1 MANEATI
8 RTSLMIKKG
17 NIFYQSNPTA
27 FKANVTG
34 TKGPVPGAVSI
45 AATVTGTDI
54 DFSELV
60 TPGLCRLQN
69 LDATNFVTYGIW
81 DGVSFF
87 PLGEL
92 LPGETYVLRLSRY
105 LGEEF
110 AGTGT
115 PADVNT
121 FRMKADTAACN
132 VLVEAFEQ

>member
-34 TKGPVPGAVSI
+34 TKGPVPGAIAVS
-45 AATVTGTDI
+45 TTGTNI
-54 DFSELV
+54 DFSQLV
-60 TPGLCRLQN
+60 TPSLCRLMN
-69 LDATNFVTYGIW
+69 LDATNFVTYGIY
-81 DGVSFF
+81 DGASFF

-92 LPGETYVLRLSRY
+92 LPGESYVLRLSRF

-110 AGTGT
+110 IGTGT
-115 PADVNT
+115 PADVNQ
-121 FRMKADTAACN
+121 FRMKADTSACN
-132 VLVEAFEQ
+132 VLIEAFEQ